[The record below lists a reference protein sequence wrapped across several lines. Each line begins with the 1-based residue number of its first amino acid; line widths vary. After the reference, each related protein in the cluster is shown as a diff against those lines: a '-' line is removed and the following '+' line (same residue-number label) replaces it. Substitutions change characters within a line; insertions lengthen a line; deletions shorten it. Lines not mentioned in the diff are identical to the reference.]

1 MPKIRKLLKIRK
13 SSMLRGVPGLDMYNI
28 FHILQ
33 CVEFT
38 AVNACSIYYSI
49 YILL

>member
-1 MPKIRKLLKIRK
+1 MLKISKLPKIQK
-13 SSMLRGVPGLDMYNI
+13 SSILGGVPGLDMYYI

-38 AVNACSIYYSI
+38 AVNACT
-49 YILL
+49 